1 MRLRLLQL
9 APRGHLIGFP
19 EFQELVS
26 DLGITP
32 RHAKRI
38 WNTITFE
45 LLQLGGAFQV
55 SDEERVVEVG
65 ALKAFLNPERRLR
78 NLTRIGRKSEKA
90 LRLLA
95 GRL

>member
-1 MRLRLLQL
+1 MKLRLPQL
-9 APRGHLIGFP
+9 VSRKHPIGFP

-26 DLGITP
+26 ELGITP
-32 RHAKRI
+32 RHARRI

-55 SDEERVVEVG
+55 SDDERVAEVE
-65 ALKAFLNPERRLR
+65 ALRSFLSPPRRLR
-78 NLTRIGRKSEKA
+78 YLPRIGKKSEKA